1 MSLTDK
7 AKNTAQK
14 LTGKAKEKTGKAT
27 GDRSLEAKGE
37 GEKVAGS
44 LKNAGE
50 NVKDAFK
57 S

>member
-1 MSLTDK
+1 MSETDK
-7 AKNTAQK
+7 INNNAEKAGGKVKEVAGK
-14 LTGKAKEKTGKAT
+14 LTGNDELEAEGRAEKAK
-27 GDRSLEAKGE
+27 
-37 GEKVAGS
+37 GS

>member
-7 AKNTAQK
+7 AKNVAQK
-14 LTGKAKEKTGKAT
+14 AKGEVKEQTGKAT
-27 GDRSLEAKGE
+27 DDRSLEAEGKGDQ
-37 GEKVAGS
+37 VAGS

>member
-7 AKNTAQK
+7 AKNTAEK
-14 LTGKAKEKTGKAT
+14 LTGKVKEETGKAT
-27 GDRSLEAKGE
+27 GDRSLEAEGKGD
-37 GEKVAGS
+37 KVAGS

>member
-1 MSLTDK
+1 MSFMDK
-7 AKNTAQK
+7 AKNAVEKARGTAK
-14 LTGKAKEKTGKAT
+14 DKVGGAT
-27 GDRSLEAKGE
+27 GNKDLQAEGKGD
-37 GEKVAGS
+37 KASGS

>member
-7 AKNTAQK
+7 AKNVAE
-14 LTGKAKEKTGKAT
+14 KAKGDVKEKTGEAT
-27 GDRSLEAKGE
+27 GDRSLEAE
-37 GEKVAGS
+37 GKADKVAGS

>member
-1 MSLTDK
+1 MSLADK
-7 AKNTAQK
+7 AKNAVQK
-14 LTGKAKEKTGKAT
+14 VTGQVKEATGKAT
-27 GDRSLEAKGE
+27 DDTSLEAEGKGDQ
-37 GEKVAGS
+37 VSGS

>member
-1 MSLTDK
+1 MSASDK
-7 AKNTAQK
+7 VNNTAEKAGGKVKEVAGK
-14 LTGKAKEKTGKAT
+14 LTGDDE
-27 GDRSLEAKGE
+27 LEAE
-37 GEKVAGS
+37 GHVDQAKGS

>member
-7 AKNTAQK
+7 AKNTAEK
-14 LTGKAKEKTGKAT
+14 ATGKVKEETGKAT
-27 GDRSLEAKGE
+27 GDRSLEAEGKGD
-37 GEKVAGS
+37 KAAGS